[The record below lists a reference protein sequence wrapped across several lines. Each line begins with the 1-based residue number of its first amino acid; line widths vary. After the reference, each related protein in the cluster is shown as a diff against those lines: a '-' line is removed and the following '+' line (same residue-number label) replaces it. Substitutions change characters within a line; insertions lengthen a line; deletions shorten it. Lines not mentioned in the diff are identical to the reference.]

1 MTRRFMARFCALLL
15 CALTVTQA
23 PSAAADISGPN
34 SAQSLVKLRKY
45 LESPSVDLTKI
56 PTQLFASIALSK
68 ADAAT
73 ATKLLTDAYKKHI
86 LKSRKKEMAEKVI
99 AIGKHAMRFEF
110 RIFGEK
116 PKAGRSLFI
125 SMHGGGGAP
134 KQVNDRQWRN
144 QIRLYQPAEGVY
156 VAPRATTDTW
166 NLWHQGH
173 IDGLFDRLI
182 ENMIAFHDVNPNRV
196 YLMGY
201 SAGGDGVYQLAPRS
215 ADRYAAAAMMAG
227 HPNEAK
233 PLGLRNIG
241 FIIQVGERDT
251 GYKRNQVAVKWGGQ
265 LGALQIDDPAGYK
278 HKLVVHKGMGHWMNR
293 RDALA
298 LPWMS
303 KFTRNPYPDHVVW
316 YQDDVTHTRFYW
328 MGVDADAA
336 IKGRTVIATRQ
347 GQTIDIAQSDY
358 NKLIIY
364 LNDTMVDLDQPIIV
378 KYKDKILLKKTAGRS
393 ITNIARSLSH
403 RVDPA
408 SIYSAKLEITLP
420 K

>member
-1 MTRRFMARFCALLL
+1 MTQIFMARFCALLV
-15 CALTVTQA
+15 CALTFTQA

-34 SAQSLVKLRKY
+34 SAKALTQLRVH
-45 LESPSVDLTKI
+45 LDSPSIDLTKI

-73 ATKLLTDAYKKHI
+73 ATKLLADAYKKHI
-86 LKSRKKEMAEKVI
+86 LKSRNKEMADKVI
-99 AIGKHAMRFEF
+99 QIGKHALKFEF
-110 RIFGEK
+110 RTFGEK
-116 PKAGRSLFI
+116 PEAGRSLFI

-134 KQVNDRQWRN
+134 KPVNDQQWRN
-144 QIRLYQPAEGVY
+144 QIGLYKPAEGVY
-156 VAPRATTDTW
+156 VAPRASTDTW

-241 FIIQVGERDT
+241 FIIQVGERDA
-251 GYKRNQVAVKWGGQ
+251 GYKRNQVAVKWAGQ
-265 LGALQIDDPAGYK
+265 LAALQKDDPAGYK

-303 KFTRNPYPDHVVW
+303 KFTRNPHPDRVVW

-328 MGVDADAA
+328 LGIAA
-336 IKGRTVIATRQ
+336 GSAMKGRTTIATRT
-347 GQTIDIAQSDY
+347 GQTIDIKQSDDD
-358 NKLIIY
+358 KLTIY

-378 KYKDKILLKKTAGRS
+378 KYKDKILAKKTAGRS
-393 ITNIARSLSH
+393 IANIAQSLSH

-408 SIYSAKLEITLP
+408 SIYSAKLEISLP